1 MGRYSFLR
9 QRVARIVSTAC
20 VAAGALAV
28 QPLSAAQLQISQVA
42 DTQPSLTVFISSDS
56 EVRRTADQPSAD
68 SGYTAALGN
77 LTLPVKSTL
86 PYPVDDGIALV
97 IALDVSASLGE
108 GNFSSM
114 KNALAS
120 LLAKLPAK
128 SQVALM
134 AIGNEAKRV
143 HEFTKNQSE
152 IVTAVGTLQPDAQET
167 ALYESVISAQE
178 MAARADPA
186 LPLRRAV
193 LVITDGIDDSR
204 RGFGREEALQKIS
217 VGDVPLL
224 AIAVSGNSPSIVQRD
239 AIKTLAQ
246 IARASGGGF
255 QQVNASGAKAAVDE
269 LVMHAFKVGVLTLD
283 CATCPRDGSVR
294 RLQISF
300 QQGNLRAVDS
310 RDVRLLTVAPAVPV
324 SKSENPVPTAPDTQA
339 AGNGDKQKMQ
349 TWIWVA
355 VALALALLAA
365 AVFAFTKR
373 RTNHT
378 SESDTH
384 SLDIDGFDLVDANV
398 SAGGNYDGPDRTVK
412 ISEMSHGKAI
422 TLDVAGKGR
431 VSVSLGRGIVIG
443 RGKSVDVQL
452 SSDIEAST
460 KHASLHEDNGIVV
473 LRDLGSTNGTFLNGT
488 KIIKAEPVG
497 DRDCILI
504 GRTEIRVYF

>member
-1 MGRYSFLR
+1 MSRYSFLR

-20 VAAGALAV
+20 VAVGAIAA

-42 DTQPSLTVFISSDS
+42 DTQPSLTVFISSDND
-56 EVRRTADQPSAD
+56 VRRTADQPSAD
-68 SGYTAALGN
+68 SSYAAALGN

-86 PYPVDDGIALV
+86 PYPVNDGIALV

-143 HEFTKNQSE
+143 HEFTKNLSE

-178 MAARADPA
+178 MAARADPG

-269 LVMHAFKVGVLTLD
+269 LVIQAFKVGVLTLD

-310 RDVRLLTVAPAVPV
+310 RDVRLLTLAPAVSV
-324 SKSENPVPTAPDTQA
+324 SKSENPAPTAHDTQA
-339 AGNGDKQKMQ
+339 AGNADKQKMQ
-349 TWIWVA
+349 TWIWIA
-355 VALALALLAA
+355 VALVLALLAA
-365 AVFAFTKR
+365 AVFVFAKR
-373 RTNHT
+373 RTSHA
-378 SESDTH
+378 SESDTN
-384 SLDIDGFDLVDANV
+384 GFHVPIKDDYVDT
-398 SAGGNYDGPDRTVK
+398 GGNADDPDRTVK
-412 ISEMSHGKAI
+412 VSEMSHGKAI
-422 TLDVAGKGR
+422 TLVVAGKGR
-431 VSVSLGRGIVIG
+431 VSVSLGKDIVIG
-443 RGKSVDVQL
+443 RGKSADVQL
-452 SSDIEAST
+452 SSDTEASA
-460 KHASLHEDNGIVV
+460 KHACLHEVKGIVV
-473 LRDLGSTNGTFLNGT
+473 LSDMASSNGTFLNGT
-488 KIIKAEPVG
+488 RIINPEPVS

-504 GRTEIRVYF
+504 GRTEIRVYL

>member
-1 MGRYSFLR
+1 MSRNSFLR

-20 VAAGALAV
+20 IAVGAIAA

-42 DTQPSLTVFISSDS
+42 DTQPSLTVFISSDN

-68 SGYTAALGN
+68 SSYAAALGN
-77 LTLPVKSTL
+77 LTLPIKSIL

-120 LLAKLPAK
+120 LLSKLPAK

-143 HEFTKNQSE
+143 HEFTKNPSE
-152 IVTAVGTLQPDAQET
+152 IITAVGTLQPDAQET

-224 AIAVSGNSPSIVQRD
+224 AIAVSGKSPSAVQRD

-269 LVMHAFKVGVLTLD
+269 LVMQAFKVGMLTLD

-310 RDVRLLTVAPAVPV
+310 RDVRLLTIAPAVTASDPERPV
-324 SKSENPVPTAPDTQA
+324 STGTDTQA
-339 AGNGDKQKMQ
+339 GANADTKKKTQ
-349 TWIWVA
+349 TWIWA
-355 VALALALLAA
+355 AGALVLALLVA
-365 AVFAFTKR
+365 AVFAFRKR
-373 RTNHT
+373 QPPPI
-378 SESDTH
+378 SVDP
-384 SLDIDGFDLVDANV
+384 IDEIDEHEYPDAGQNGDDWG
-398 SAGGNYDGPDRTVK
+398 STVK
-412 ISEMSHGKAI
+412 VPETAHGKTL
-422 TLDVAGKGR
+422 TLDVAGTGK
-431 VSVSLGRGIVIG
+431 VSVSLGKDIVIG
-443 RGKSVDVQL
+443 RGKSADVQL

-460 KHASLHEDNGIVV
+460 KHACLHEVKGIVV
-473 LRDLGSTNGTFLNGT
+473 ISDLGSTNGTFLNGT
-488 KIIKAEPVG
+488 KIIKPEPVS

>member
-20 VAAGALAV
+20 VAAGAIAV

-42 DTQPSLTVFISSDS
+42 DTQPSLTVFISSDN

-68 SGYTAALGN
+68 SGYAAALGN

-143 HEFTKNQSE
+143 HEFTKNPGE

-178 MAARADPA
+178 MAARADSA

-224 AIAVSGNSPSIVQRD
+224 AIAVTGNSPSTVQRD

-269 LVMHAFKVGVLTLD
+269 LVMQAFKVGVLTLD
-283 CATCPRDGSVR
+283 CAACPRDGSVR

-310 RDVRLLTVAPAVPV
+310 RDVRLLTVTPAVPV
-324 SKSENPVPTAPDTQA
+324 SKSENPVPKPSDIKAD
-339 AGNGDKQKMQ
+339 GKDNKQRIQPWM
-349 TWIWVA
+349 WAA
-355 VALALALLAA
+355 VALALGLLTA
-365 AVFAFTKR
+365 AVIVFKKR
-373 RTNHT
+373 QPPPGDNDRFISD
-378 SESDTH
+378 SELPFPDDDEYS
-384 SLDIDGFDLVDANV
+384 
-398 SAGGNYDGPDRTVK
+398 GPHPDDVGATVRAP
-412 ISEMSHGKAI
+412 ETTHGKSI
-422 TLDVAGKGR
+422 TLDIAGKGR
-431 VSVSLGRGIVIG
+431 VVVSLGRGLVIG
-443 RGKSVDVQL
+443 RGKSADVQL
-452 SSDIEAST
+452 PSDIEAST
-460 KHASLHEDNGIVV
+460 KHASLEDNNGIVI

-488 KIIKAEPVG
+488 RIIKTEPVS
-497 DRDCILI
+497 DRDCILV